1 MVIIR
6 FKFVGHALC
15 RQQYVPFPTV
25 PTVPVSSNTAKRV
38 GFPTRNPKLGAPPLD
53 RTTGRSIRQTCP
65 VRIDGGKP
73 REPPAAVLPHL
84 FNSWET
90 QLFCFREAP
99 WIIDLTMLGGL
110 CLCRSGR
117 FFDGVNFVHYLDA
130 AVVLCLASGVVIATR
145 DVERRTTLPLPV
157 TASLARTVTQYSQ

>member
-1 MVIIR
+1 MED
-6 FKFVGHALC
+6 
-15 RQQYVPFPTV
+15 PTF
-25 PTVPVSSNTAKRV
+25 R
-38 GFPTRNPKLGAPPLD
+38 
-53 RTTGRSIRQTCP
+53 
-65 VRIDGGKP
+65 
-73 REPPAAVLPHL
+73 
-84 FNSWET
+84 
-90 QLFCFREAP
+90 FREVP

-157 TASLARTVTQYSQ
+157 TAPLARTVTQYSQ